1 VDGFRRESSS
11 EDKYSFIFPDS
22 WVIDQSV
29 YLNRVRNNELPLS
42 LRDQRRS
49 ASVKPEVAYGPM
61 QGDGRENL
69 SVIKSSVM
77 PGFSLEMMGTPQVVA
92 ERLLSTVI
100 APPQS
105 GGYYVSVMQDL

>member
-1 VDGFRRESSS
+1 MGGYRRESSS

-29 YLNRVRNNELPLS
+29 YLNRVRKNELPVS
-42 LRDQRRS
+42 LRRS
-49 ASVKPEVAYGPM
+49 ASVMPEVAYGPV

-69 SVIKSSVM
+69 SVIKSRVM
-77 PGFSLEMMGTPQVVA
+77 PGFSLKMMGTPQEAA

-105 GGYYVSVMQDL
+105 GGFCVWF

>member
-1 VDGFRRESSS
+1 MGGYRRESSS

-29 YLNRVRNNELPLS
+29 YLSRVREKELPVS
-42 LRDQRRS
+42 LRIQRPS
-49 ASVKPEVAYGPM
+49 ASVKPEVAYGPV

-69 SVIKSSVM
+69 SVIKSRVM
-77 PGFSLEMMGTPQVVA
+77 PGFSLKMMGTPQEAA

-105 GGYYVSVMQDL
+105 GGFCVWFRY